1 MIRWADKYLGIPWKD
16 GGRGRDGVDCWGF
29 VRLVLWEEFGHAVP
43 AYSGEYLTTEDRD
56 DIARVVKD
64 AQPTWEEV
72 MAPEP
77 GDLVLF
83 RIIDRPCHVG
93 VMVDTGHFLHAMEG
107 VGPSLERLKNPRWRP
122 RVVGFYR
129 WARLPCTH

>member
-56 DIARVVKD
+56 
-64 AQPTWEEV
+64 
-72 MAPEP
+72 
-77 GDLVLF
+77 F

-129 WARLPCTH
+129 WAGLPCTH